1 MRRSHK
7 KSEREGLG
15 DSRDEQLDII
25 EDEQEHGALGDGPG
39 DDDDDQMDVDY
50 DHSLEDP
57 NSKAIRKGKKS
68 GR

>member
-25 EDEQEHGALGDGPG
+25 EDEQEHGALGDGPC

-50 DHSLEDP
+50 DHSLDDP